1 MLPMWSR
8 WACEVITAFTL
19 SAEYPS
25 FFSCMSMT
33 SSRFWL
39 GLRKSQLP
47 ATQWLLHAP
56 SETAALL
63 PVSKTTRPF
72 GWSMTHMLIGIV
84 MSRAF
89 SFGIDGISPWMLNGP
104 NMPLVVQNTFTCANA
119 ADGTM
124 HSMPSTTAAIP
135 SFLMASSPQSWF
147 VVVRTLVPDL
157 STHWRA
163 RT

>member
-1 MLPMWSR
+1 MALAR
-8 WACEVITAFTL
+8 AVGNRGVVARVEDDQA
-19 SAEYPS
+19 
-25 FFSCMSMT
+25 
-33 SSRFWL
+33 
-39 GLRKSQLP
+39 LRVVDDP
-47 ATQWLLHAP
+47 HADRNRDVARLLLRDRRDQP
-56 SETAALL
+56 LD
-63 PVSKTTRPF
+63 V
-72 GWSMTHMLIGIV
+72 
-84 MSRAF
+84 
-89 SFGIDGISPWMLNGP
+89 GIDGISPWMLNGP

>member
-1 MLPMWSR
+1 
-8 WACEVITAFTL
+8 
-19 SAEYPS
+19 
-25 FFSCMSMT
+25 
-33 SSRFWL
+33 
-39 GLRKSQLP
+39 
-47 ATQWLLHAP
+47 
-56 SETAALL
+56 
-63 PVSKTTRPF
+63 
-72 GWSMTHMLIGIV
+72 
-84 MSRAF
+84 
-89 SFGIDGISPWMLNGP
+89 MLNGP

-135 SFLMASSPQSWF
+135 SFLMASSPLSWF